1 MEALNS
7 FLFFLWFFIST
18 NLLKPGFILLFLIV
32 FFSIYF
38 YHKFSVRNKQ
48 VIANKDSDINRYP
61 WLWYAESFG
70 IVFISFIVAV
80 GILGKFREIEEKDSK
95 NKSKKEE
102 QKKPDKEVRYPR
114 LPLPMGA
121 MTADERKRHLEA
133 IESLSWEERNA
144 EADRVEVKIKYGGLE
159 MTPAERLYISDLR
172 RKGTNKIG
180 DIQGQDK

>member
-1 MEALNS
+1 MEALDS
-7 FLFFLWFFIST
+7 FLFFLRPVWDAFT
-18 NLLKPGFILLFLIV
+18 GFIPFLIV

-38 YHKFSVRNKQ
+38 YHKFSDTNKQ

-70 IVFISFIVAV
+70 IVFISLIVLV
-80 GILGKFREIEEKDSK
+80 GISFKFQQKEKEISK
-95 NKSKKEE
+95 NKGNIQE

-121 MTADERKRHLEA
+121 MTVDERKRHLEA